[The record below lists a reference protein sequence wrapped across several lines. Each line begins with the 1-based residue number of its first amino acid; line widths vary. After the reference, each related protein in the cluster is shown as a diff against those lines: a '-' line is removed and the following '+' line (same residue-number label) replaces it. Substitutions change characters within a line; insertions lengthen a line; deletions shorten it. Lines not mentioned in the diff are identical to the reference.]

1 MRFMF
6 LSQRLA
12 KYAAL
17 LAFVVV
23 VVGAYTRLTDAGLGC
38 PDWPGCYGQL
48 LVPESENDLHA
59 ASALYPDQPVEAT
72 KAKTEMAHRY
82 LASTLGFIILILGF
96 LGLKSPERRI
106 KILSLSLVALVIFQ
120 GLLGMWTVTLRL
132 FPTVVMG
139 HLLGG
144 LTTLSLLWLLF
155 LMYAQSNVNVQS
167 PKIQLNRP
175 PRLLKTLGIFSLI
188 AVIIQLALGGWTSAN
203 YASLA
208 CPDFPSCLG
217 QYWPAQLDFY
227 QAFNFFSGIGLKF
240 PTLAIDNDA
249 RLTIHFMHRLWA
261 IVVCLSILFTCFKL
275 WQQKL
280 NHFAWFLLFILGLQ
294 VGLGITNVLAK
305 LPLSIAVMHNGVGA
319 VLLLTLV
326 TLNFRL
332 FRGTS

>member
-1 MRFMF
+1 MF
-6 LSQRLA
+6 LSQKLA

-17 LAFVVV
+17 LALIVV

-48 LVPESENDLHA
+48 LVPESEIDLHA

-72 KAKTEMAHRY
+72 KAKTEMLHRY
-82 LASTLGFIILILGF
+82 LASSLGFLILILGF
-96 LGLKSPERRI
+96 LGLKASDRRI

-155 LMYAQSNVNVQS
+155 LMYAQQHTPSQQIHPIHPS
-167 PKIQLNRP
+167 RA
-175 PRLLKTLGIFSLI
+175 LKIFSVFSLV

-217 QYWPAQLDFY
+217 QYWPTQLDFY

-261 IVVCLSILFTCFKL
+261 IVVCISILLTCFKL
-275 WQQKL
+275 WQHKL
-280 NHFAWFLLFILGLQ
+280 NRFAWFLLFVLSVQI
-294 VGLGITNVLAK
+294 GLGITNVLAK

-319 VLLLTLV
+319 LLLLTLV
-326 TLNFRL
+326 TLNFKICREL
-332 FRGTS
+332 P

>member
-1 MRFMF
+1 MF
-6 LSQRLA
+6 LSQKLA

-17 LAFVVV
+17 LAFIVV

-48 LVPESENDLHA
+48 LVPESESDLHA
-59 ASALYPDQPVEAT
+59 ASTLYPDQPVEAA

-82 LASTLGFIILILGF
+82 LASTLGFMILILGF
-96 LGLKSPERRI
+96 LGLKSPNRQI

-155 LMYAQSNVNVQS
+155 LMYSQ
-167 PKIQLNRP
+167 PKKIQPIHP
-175 PRLLKTLGIFSLI
+175 PRLLKMLGVFSLV

-227 QAFNFFSGIGLKF
+227 QAFNLFSGIGLKF

-249 RLTIHFMHRLWA
+249 RLTIHFMHRVWA
-261 IVVCLSILFTCFKL
+261 IVVCISILFTCFQL
-275 WQQKL
+275 RQQKL
-280 NHFAWFLLFILGLQ
+280 NQFACFLLFVLCIQ

-319 VLLLTLV
+319 LLLLTLV
-326 TLNFRL
+326 TLNFKL
-332 FRGTS
+332 FRGLS

>member
-1 MRFMF
+1 MRLDTFA
-6 LSQRLA
+6 QQIA
-12 KYAAL
+12 KYATL
-17 LAFVVV
+17 LAFIVV

-48 LVPESENDLHA
+48 LVPESEIDLQA
-59 ASALYPDQPVEAT
+59 ATTRYPNQPVDAT
-72 KAKTEMAHRY
+72 KAKTEMFHRY
-82 LASTLGFIILILGF
+82 LASTLGFMILIIGF
-96 LGLKSPERRI
+96 LGLKSSERRI
-106 KILSLSLVALVIFQ
+106 KILSLSLVALVMFQ

-132 FPTVVMG
+132 LPTVVMG

-144 LTTLSLLWLLF
+144 LATLSLLWLLY
-155 LMYAQSNVNVQS
+155 LMRAHSNNR
-167 PKIQLNRP
+167 PKIKNKA
-175 PRLLKTLGIFSLI
+175 LKIFALFSLI

-227 QAFNFFSGIGLKF
+227 QAFNLFSGIGLKF

-249 RLTIHFMHRLWA
+249 RVTIHFMHRLWA
-261 IVVCLSILFTCFKL
+261 IAVCLLVLLTCYQL

-280 NHFAWFLLFILGLQ
+280 TQLAWVLFLILCLQ
-294 VGLGITNVLAK
+294 LSLGITNVLAK

-319 VLLLTLV
+319 LLLLTLV
-326 TLNFRL
+326 TVNFMI
-332 FRGTS
+332 FNSAYKKHRG

>member
-1 MRFMF
+1 ML
-6 LSQRLA
+6 LSQKLA

-17 LAFVVV
+17 LAFIVV

-48 LVPESENDLHA
+48 LVPETEMDLHA
-59 ASALYPDQPVEAT
+59 ASALYPDQPVDAS

-82 LASTLGFIILILGF
+82 LASTLGLLILILGF
-96 LGLKSPERRI
+96 LGLKSPKRSI

-144 LTTLSLLWLLF
+144 LTTLSLLWLLY
-155 LMYAQSNVNVQS
+155 LLHSQPHALLRKTQPSHPS
-167 PKIQLNRP
+167 
-175 PRLLKTLGIFSLI
+175 RLLKNLSIFSLI

-217 QYWPAQLDFY
+217 QYWPTQLDFY

-261 IVVCLSILFTCFKL
+261 IVVCASILFTCIKL
-275 WQQKL
+275 WQQKQSC
-280 NHFAWFLLFILGLQ
+280 FAWFLLLVLCIQ

-319 VLLLTLV
+319 LLLLTLV

-332 FRGTS
+332 FRDIP